1 MVQELTP
8 VTQLFLETVL
18 TVRFSANLM
27 VVILLEYYQ
36 NSLTIQIHIHV
47 VCWQVRYTSMHDSN
61 ASG

>member
-1 MVQELTP
+1 MVQELNP

-27 VVILLEYYQ
+27 VILFEHYQ